1 MASSRALHIYT
12 VSFKTKEAYPS
23 TRINYH
29 KLNVV
34 ADTVE
39 IAKEVITSTQGDTAT
54 VTDVTYL
61 TTALDLSNV

>member
-1 MASSRALHIYT
+1 MTSSRALHIYT

-34 ADTVE
+34 ANTIE
-39 IAKEVITSTQGDTAT
+39 IAKEVVNSTQGDVAI
-54 VTDVTYL
+54 TDVTYL